1 MTKLR
6 FLAALLVG
14 ISVLSPPARAESGP
28 GASAVTQA
36 SSPPAAVAKA
46 RQLNLATKPW
56 TGDFDA
62 MLERRSIR
70 FLVPFSRTLYFND
83 KGQERGLTAELA
95 RDFERYVNKRYASRL
110 GKRPVTVFLIPTTR
124 DKLLT
129 NLQTGL
135 GDISAGNLT
144 ATDERRKLVDFVAP
158 RDRKPVR
165 ELIVTGP
172 RAPAI
177 TTLDDLAG
185 RQVYVRKATSY
196 YESLTALNDRF
207 RKAGKPLM
215 QITLLPDVL
224 EDEDTL
230 EMLNAGMLGI
240 VVVDDWKAKLWAQV
254 LPQIKVREDLVVRS
268 EGYVGWAIRKN
279 SPQLQAVVTDFYNE
293 FVQKQSVIDYRLAQ
307 FMKRIRQVSD
317 ASGAVE
323 RKRFEETLA
332 LFEKYGKQYGFDPLM
347 LAAQGYQESQLNQS
361 ARSHAG
367 AIGVMQLMPGTG
379 KEMAVGNIRVTES
392 NIHAGTKYMDRLMT
406 RYFPDAHFDDD
417 NRTLFAFASY
427 NAGAAN
433 IAKMRKEAA
442 ARGLDPGKWFNNVEI
457 VVAEKIGIET
467 TTYVRNIFKYYAAY
481 RLIVDAQQARDKAIR
496 TMKPGG

>member
-1 MTKLR
+1 MTRLR
-6 FLAALLVG
+6 FLAALLLG
-14 ISVLSPPARAESGP
+14 ISVLSSSARAASEPS
-28 GASAVTQA
+28 ASAVTQA
-36 SSPPAAVAKA
+36 SSPPAVVAKA
-46 RQLNLATKPW
+46 RQLNLAVKPW

-70 FLVPFSRTLYFND
+70 FLVPYSRTLYFND
-83 KGQERGLTAELA
+83 KGRERGLTAELA
-95 RDFERYVNKRYASRL
+95 RDFERYVNMRYASQL

-177 TTLDDLAG
+177 VTLDDLAG
-185 RQVYVRKATSY
+185 KQVYVRKATSY
-196 YESLTALNDRF
+196 YESLTALNERF
-207 RKAGKPLM
+207 RKAGKPVM
-215 QITLLPDVL
+215 QITLLPDAL

-240 VVVDDWKAKLWAQV
+240 VVVDDWKAELWAQA

-268 EGYVGWAIRKN
+268 GGYVGWAIRKN
-279 SPQLQAVVTDFYNE
+279 SPQLQAAVTDFYTE
-293 FVQKQSVIDYRLAQ
+293 VVKKQGLIDYRLAQ
-307 FMKRIRQVSD
+307 FIKRIKQVTD
-317 ASGAVE
+317 ASGALE
-323 RKRFEETLA
+323 RKRFEETLT

-361 ARSHAG
+361 ARSHVG
-367 AIGVMQLMPGTG
+367 AVGVMQLMPGTG
-379 KEMAVGNIRVTES
+379 KEMAVGNIGITEP

-442 ARGLDPGKWFNNVEI
+442 ARGLDPDKWFNNVEI

-481 RLIVDAQQARDKAIR
+481 RLIADAQAARTKALE
-496 TMKPGG
+496 KVQPPN